1 MKKLPYV
8 LTLLFA
14 ALLIVA
20 GINHFINPGIYSAFI
35 PDWMSLLWSNVFIG
49 AVEVGLGAGLLFKK
63 QRKLAALGVLIL
75 MILFLPLHV
84 FDVFQLH
91 PAIGSKILAMI
102 RLPIQFLFIYWAWYI
117 WQRSEH

>member
-91 PAIGSKILAMI
+91 PAIGSKTLALI